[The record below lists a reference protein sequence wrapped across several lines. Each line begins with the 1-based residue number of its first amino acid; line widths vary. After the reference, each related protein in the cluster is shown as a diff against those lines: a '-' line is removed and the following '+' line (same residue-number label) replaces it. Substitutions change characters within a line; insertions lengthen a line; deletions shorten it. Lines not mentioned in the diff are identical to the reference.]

1 MRLELV
7 RDAAR
12 SLPEVESPS
21 KVSTL
26 CVWHCKYETLEA
38 VAEFE
43 NLQVL
48 KIASFPDMS
57 FEFLANLSQLKWLS
71 VLHLPKVQDLEAI
84 SRITSLRFLE
94 LQTLPSWDSSRKRTL
109 VQSLVPLSKLSNLEH
124 ISLLGVVS
132 KDMSLVP
139 LEHCKRLKTARFH
152 GYPTQEVER
161 FFQTSGVANS
171 HMPEDT

>member
-12 SLPEVESPS
+12 SFPEVESPS

-48 KIASFPDMS
+48 KIASFPDIS

-139 LEHCKRLKTARFH
+139 LERCKRLKTARFH
-152 GYPTQEVER
+152 GYPSQEVER
-161 FFQTSGVANS
+161 FFQKSGVANA